1 MSILIKEL
9 ITKLENFVYC
19 FQIKLA
25 SGEELNLTNSD
36 HIIKNEDIIFYRI
49 PV

>member
-19 FQIKLA
+19 LQINLA
-25 SGEELNLTNSD
+25 SSEQLNLIHSD
-36 HIIKNEDIIFYRI
+36 HIIRNEDIIFYLI
-49 PV
+49 LV